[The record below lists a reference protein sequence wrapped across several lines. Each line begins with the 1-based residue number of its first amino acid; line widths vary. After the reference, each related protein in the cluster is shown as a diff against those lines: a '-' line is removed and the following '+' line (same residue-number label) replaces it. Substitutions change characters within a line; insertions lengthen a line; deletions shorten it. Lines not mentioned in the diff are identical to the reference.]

1 MTAVSA
7 RFASLLR
14 TTYQHALRVRVGS
27 ASDGIAIVR
36 GIDYAV
42 TRMHNMLVDSNLG
55 LRLDARAHVFL
66 DHFLDLRADQS
77 GL

>member
-27 ASDGIAIVR
+27 ASDGMAIVR

-42 TRMHNMLVDSNLG
+42 TRMLVLVDSNLG
-55 LRLDARAHVFL
+55 LRLDARAHVLL
-66 DHFLDLRADQS
+66 DHFLDLWADQS